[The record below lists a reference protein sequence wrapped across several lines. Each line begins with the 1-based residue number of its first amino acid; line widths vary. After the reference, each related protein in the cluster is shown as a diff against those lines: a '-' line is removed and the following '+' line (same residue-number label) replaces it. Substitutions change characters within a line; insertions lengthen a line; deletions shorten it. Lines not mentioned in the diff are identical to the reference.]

1 MLADFKIT
9 THEGRKPMTVQIKVH
24 ESVGALRSAAVQFDK
39 RAGKMVDGEATDFVG
54 ICHRFHNMHDDL
66 VALVRLAPPH
76 LGAAVL
82 THELA
87 HAAIWMWEIQ
97 NKFQRDK
104 KTMLQCSNDEWFC
117 FVLGELVHYA
127 NDFLYKKGVYSS

>member
-24 ESVGALRSAAVQFDK
+24 DSVGALRNAANQFD
-39 RAGKMVDGEATDFVG
+39 RRRGKKMSDSSDFVG
-54 ICHRFHNMHDDL
+54 ICHRFHMMNDDL
-66 VALVRLAPPH
+66 IALVRLAPPH

-87 HAAIWMWEIQ
+87 HAAVWMWEIQ
-97 NKFQRDK
+97 NKFQRDR

-127 NDFLYKKGVYSS
+127 NDTLYKKGVYLS